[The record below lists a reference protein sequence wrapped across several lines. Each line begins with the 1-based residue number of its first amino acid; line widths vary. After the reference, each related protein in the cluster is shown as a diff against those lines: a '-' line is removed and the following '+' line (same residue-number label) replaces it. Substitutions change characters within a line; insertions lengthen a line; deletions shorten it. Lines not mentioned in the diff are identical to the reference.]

1 MNRLLFCICLVTAGF
16 ATSLEVISLP
26 NLGLAKLHTFC
37 DVDAHTLCRDVRNDM
52 VQVESTPFHNL
63 KRLTD
68 GHEAYPFLNYG
79 PPTDMCMWHAFFNNK
94 IQREECYASMKSR
107 ISDVQKK
114 LSFVGNEDVALID
127 SPIISNED
135 GVHLYYMHHPSSIW
149 PNILALLSYSAV
161 SYLAISTCDLEQVS
175 FAVASASLFVSAL
188 ILSFSSPFITLG
200 ASIVL
205 LIGIFFGI
213 FFVSTDEQDEQD
225 EQPCQDDYRRMGDDE
240 TIYVAVPLQVV

>member
-16 ATSLEVISLP
+16 ATSLEVKSLP

-37 DVDAHTLCRDVRNDM
+37 DVDAHTLCRDVRNDI

-68 GHEAYPFLNYG
+68 GHETYPFLNYG

-114 LSFVGNEDVALID
+114 LSFVGNEDVVLID
-127 SPIISNED
+127 LPIISNED
-135 GVHLYYMHHPSSIW
+135 GVHLYFVHHPSSIW
-149 PNILALLSYSAV
+149 PNILAFLSYSALL

-188 ILSFSSPFITLG
+188 VLSFSSPFITLG

-205 LIGIFFGI
+205 LIGIFF
-213 FFVSTDEQDEQD
+213 VSTDEED